1 MMKDSANIHSL
12 LSVSYDLESCKR
24 NLKLAKTYDKIKL
37 AFGYH
42 PEQPLPTKEY
52 INELVDW
59 MENHRVEMAAIGEVG
74 LPYYIRQKQK
84 MFSEKYSQY
93 VELLELFISLA
104 KSWDKPIVL
113 HAIYDDAPIVC
124 GLLEN
129 FKITKAHFHWFKGDS
144 KTIARMIRNGYFISV
159 TPDVLYEDEIQRL
172 VYTYPLELMMVETD
186 GPWPFEG
193 PFLHKMTH
201 PNMMEDTILMIAKI
215 KSLPKEKVFESLF
228 QNTKKFYKINE

>member
-1 MMKDSANIHSL
+1 
-12 LSVSYDLESCKR
+12 
-24 NLKLAKTYDKIKL
+24 
-37 AFGYH
+37 
-42 PEQPLPTKEY
+42 LPTKEY

-84 MFSEKYSQY
+84 MFSEQYSQY

-129 FKITKAHFHWFKGDS
+129 FKITKAHFHWYKDDC

-159 TPDVLYEDEIQRL
+159 TPDVLYEDEIQR
-172 VYTYPLELMMVETD
+172 
-186 GPWPFEG
+186 
-193 PFLHKMTH
+193 
-201 PNMMEDTILMIAKI
+201 
-215 KSLPKEKVFESLF
+215 
-228 QNTKKFYKINE
+228 